1 MTGNKRFVSV
11 IRAVVA
17 SLILLV
23 SWFPAAHGDGRDRIS
38 LDRDWAFAPGEQVG
52 AAKADFEDSAWRQ
65 LHLPHDWSIE
75 GTYDKD
81 NPAGVAGGFLPTGTG
96 WYRKHLEWRPEWE
109 DQKLFLTF
117 DGVYM
122 NSQVWVNG
130 EKVGGRPYGYIGF
143 SFDIS
148 EELKAGDNVIAVRV
162 DNSQVPSGRWY
173 TGSGIYRHV
182 WLTATSRVHISEAGV
197 FARSTEVSNKRASL
211 TVTTEI
217 NGAAG
222 EGAGLTLRTEV
233 VDAFNHHVV
242 AVDTQVSLTGD
253 EAQIVDQQL
262 QVLEPQLWSPDS
274 PYLYKVRSLLLDDDV
289 VVDRVEKVMG
299 FRRIEIS
306 AENGFEL
313 NGKRM
318 ILQGVSMHH
327 DAGPVGSAVPED
339 VLRHRLRLLKDMG
352 VNAIRTTHNPFA
364 PEFYRMAD
372 EMGFLVMDEAFD
384 GWWKAKAEFDYGLY
398 FDKWWQRDLRA
409 FIRRDRNHPSVVMWS
424 IGNEVPDYTPE
435 QQKELVAF
443 VEALD
448 DTRPVTQGRGY
459 DGGHLTI
466 AGFNGHGEYKGAVEA
481 FHEENPDTPVIGT
494 EMTHTTHA
502 RGIFRSKTQYRVRD
516 YPAPWETREPGQP
529 ERIWERI
536 KSKVYPVD
544 DLTEAEVWP
553 ENPLVYG
560 SDFDNSVVRM
570 PIREE
575 IRLARKL
582 PYLLGTFRWTAF
594 DYLGESF
601 AWPARTH
608 GFGVIDLAGF
618 PKGVYYLYQS
628 QWSTSPMVH
637 MDPHWTHPGK
647 EGMEIPVVVYTNQPA
662 AELFL
667 NGKSLGTKSMGNRM
681 QLVWKVPYSP
691 GELKVVA
698 RKNGKAV
705 RSMAY
710 KTAGEPA
717 VVRITA
723 DKTWLHAGSAD
734 VARLSLEVTDAAGI
748 PVPDAANRLSFDI
761 NGPGQLIGLENGD
774 ILDLDP
780 HKINHR
786 RLFSGKLLALIQA
799 ADESGDVV
807 VTASGEGLKPASV
820 TLHIE

>member
-1 MTGNKRFVSV
+1 MTGNKRLVSV
-11 IRAVVA
+11 IRVMVA

-23 SWFPAAHGDGRDRIS
+23 SWLPAANADGRDRIS
-38 LDRDWAFAPGEQVG
+38 LDRDWLFSLGDHEG
-52 AAKADFEDSAWRQ
+52 AANSGFDDSGWRH
-65 LHLPHDWSIE
+65 LNLPHDWSIE
-75 GTYDKD
+75 GTYDED

-96 WYRKHLEWRPEWE
+96 WYRKHLQWRPEWK

-130 EKVGGRPYGYIGF
+130 RKVGGRPYGYIGF
-143 SFDIS
+143 SFEVS
-148 EELKAGDNVIAVRV
+148 KELKSGDNVIAVKV

-182 WLTATSRVHISEAGV
+182 WLTATSRVHIPEAGV
-197 FARSTEVSNKRASL
+197 FARSTEVNNKRALL
-211 TVTTEI
+211 TVSTAI

-222 EGAGLTLRTEV
+222 KGRALRLRTEV
-233 VDAFNHHVV
+233 LDAFNHRV
-242 AVDTQVSLTGD
+242 AAVETDAVLTG
-253 EAQIVDQQL
+253 ATQQTVDQQL
-262 QVLEPQLWSPDS
+262 KVREPQLWSPDS
-274 PYLYKVRSLLLDDDV
+274 PYLYKVRSVLLDGDTV
-289 VVDRVEKVMG
+289 LDRVDTVTG
-299 FRRIEIS
+299 FRHIDIS
-306 AENGFEL
+306 AVRGFVL
-313 NGKRM
+313 NGKRI

-327 DAGPVGSAVPED
+327 DAGPVGAAVPED
-339 VLRHRLRLLKDMG
+339 VLRRRMQLLKDMG

-384 GWWKAKAEFDYGLY
+384 GWWTAKAEFDYGLY
-398 FDKWWQRDLRA
+398 FDKWWQRDLSA
-409 FIRRDRNHPSVVMWS
+409 FVRRDRNHPSVVMWS
-424 IGNEVPDYTPE
+424 VGNEVPNYTPE

-459 DGGHLTI
+459 AGGHLTI
-466 AGFNGHGEYKGAVEA
+466 AGFNGHGEYKGAIEE

-494 EMTHTTHA
+494 EITHTTHA
-502 RGIFRSKTQYRVRD
+502 RGVFRSKTQYRVRD

-529 ERIWERI
+529 EKIWERI
-536 KSKVYPVD
+536 KKKVYQVD
-544 DLTEAEVWP
+544 DLTDTEVWP

-560 SDFDNSVVRM
+560 SDFDNSMVRM

-601 AWPARTH
+601 GWPARTH

-618 PKGVYYLYQS
+618 PKGVYYQYQS
-628 QWSTSPMVH
+628 QWTKKPMVH

-647 EGMEIPVVVYTNQPA
+647 EGVEIPVVVYTNQPA

-667 NGKSLGTKSMGNRM
+667 NGKSLGEKSMGNRM

-691 GELKVVA
+691 GELKVVT
-698 RKNGKAV
+698 RDEGKAV
-705 RSMAY
+705 GGMAY
-710 KTAGEPA
+710 KTAGKPA

-723 DKTWLHAGSAD
+723 DRTWLKARSTD
-734 VARLSLEVTDAAGI
+734 VTHLTLEVTDVAGT
-748 PVPDAANRLSFDI
+748 PVPDAANRLTFDI
-761 NGPGQLIGLENGD
+761 TGPGSLIGLENGD

-780 HKINHR
+780 HKINNR
-786 RLFSGKLLALIQA
+786 KLFSGKLVALVQA
-799 ADESGDVV
+799 ADESGEVN
-807 VTASGEGLKPASV
+807 VTVSGEGLNPASI